1 MSSKKFEAK
10 FTGELKNRVI
20 DIMED
25 FKNTYKNEKSGK
37 VSRKKWQ
44 SSEEDLC
51 YFAERLKACVGDN
64 SLRAFASK
72 AGISPTALR
81 QYLIGK
87 SEPTRSMLLAIART
101 AGVNVAWLATGDGPM
116 RTAGHSPEEPPRIFT
131 RDVKTAEMIAESGND
146 YASREGAINSDL
158 LTEAAIMLEQEL
170 ALVHKVLPP
179 DKKGEVIALLYEL
192 LREGPEHNQ
201 RQKLKRIL
209 RLVS

>member
-1 MSSKKFEAK
+1 MK
-10 FTGELKNRVI
+10 
-20 DIMED
+20 D
-25 FKNTYKNEKSGK
+25 FPNTYKNEKGEE
-37 VSRKKWQ
+37 VSRKKHPG
-44 SSEEDLC
+44 SEEELC
-51 YFAERLKACVGDN
+51 HFVERLKACVGDD

-87 SEPTRSMLLAIART
+87 SEPTRPMLLAIART

-116 RTAGHSPEEPPRIFT
+116 RAAEHSPEEQPRSST
-131 RDVKTAEMIAESGND
+131 GEVKTAEMIAERGND
-146 YASREGAINSDL
+146 YAPREGAINSDL

-170 ALVHKVLPP
+170 ALAHQVLPP
-179 DKKGEVIALLYEL
+179 DKKGEAIALLYEL
-192 LREGPEHNQ
+192 LREGPEHSQ

>member
-1 MSSKKFEAK
+1 VQ
-10 FTGELKNRVI
+10 LKNQVRDV
-20 DIMED
+20 MED
-25 FKNTYKNEKSGK
+25 FPNTYKNGKGRK
-37 VSRKKWQ
+37 VSRKKGQ
-44 SSEEDLC
+44 GSEEELC
-51 YFAERLKACVGDN
+51 PFAERLKACIGDD

-87 SEPTRSMLLAIART
+87 SEPTRPMLLAIAHT

-116 RTAGHSPEEPPRIFT
+116 RAAEHSSAEQPRSST
-131 RDVKTAEMIAESGND
+131 GEVKTAEMIAEQGND
-146 YASREGAINSDL
+146 YALREGAINSDL

-170 ALVHKVLPP
+170 ALAHQVLPP

-192 LREGPEHNQ
+192 LREGPEHSQ

-209 RLVS
+209 RLMS